1 MAEKIRAGGSGI
13 PAFYSPTGIG
23 TDLEYGTMAVKY
35 SRDGK
40 TVLKH
45 SQPRESRFFNGK
57 KYLLEEAI
65 TGDFAFVKCWKAD
78 KAGNLVF
85 RKTARNFNPDIA
97 AAAKIVIAEAEEI
110 VEIGELDP
118 DEIHCPGI
126 FIDRVVHGY
135 NYLKPIEKLTL
146 LQNGCVRVAAKN
158 DAERVKRIM
167 IARRAAAEIKRNM
180 IVNLGLGMPVVTAN
194 FVDPSLNV

>member
-1 MAEKIRAGGSGI
+1 MATLKHKVKNLSVVSPKFGNDRYGLTWLLRSKQISKVYVSFLGDSKQLQKQYFNGEIEVHLMPQGNMAEKIRAGGSGI

-57 KYLLEEAI
+57 KFLLEEAI

-85 RKTARNFNPDIA
+85 KKTARNFNPDIA
-97 AAAKIVIAEAEEI
+97 TAAKIVIAEAEEI

-118 DEIHCPGI
+118 D
-126 FIDRVVHGY
+126 
-135 NYLKPIEKLTL
+135 
-146 LQNGCVRVAAKN
+146 
-158 DAERVKRIM
+158 
-167 IARRAAAEIKRNM
+167 
-180 IVNLGLGMPVVTAN
+180 
-194 FVDPSLNV
+194 